1 MLTEVF
7 RVFPQTIQENADD
20 VLQIPPWPTH
30 STFFPINYSSTILP
44 YGTTTLYSKL
54 MTEFIHKHCIN
65 KHARKEIHNERCA
78 G

>member
-20 VLQIPPWPTH
+20 VFQISPWPTP
-30 STFFPINYSSTILP
+30 STFFPINYSPSILP

-54 MTEFIHKHCIN
+54 LTAFIHKQTC
-65 KHARKEIHNERCA
+65 KEGNS
-78 G
+78 